1 MRYSPRHEQAIAS
14 SAFPRAN
21 ARATAGMMDK
31 NESTQPARRS
41 PPSVIVEPLP
51 HRAPWDNFPD
61 VVIVADQSSVKK
73 HADYEQAKQ
82 GNVQDA
88 APAAKRLSAAMLPA
102 ASLDAIGRLPLKGAL
117 IVPVHAL
124 EGQGFNRIPAAFAEL
139 LGEKFNLEIETGIIQ
154 VNVVNHTGATGW
166 QRLASPPLFEG
177 PVIANQRYL
186 LIDDFVGQGGTLAN
200 LRGHIA
206 HHGGEAVGAVCLTG
220 RADSSKL
227 ALTRN
232 TLEGLKRKHG
242 PELESWWIKTCG
254 YEFVCLTESEA
265 RYLVRVENA
274 DAVRARLA
282 EARSERD
289 G

>member
-1 MRYSPRHEQAIAS
+1 M
-14 SAFPRAN
+14 
-21 ARATAGMMDK
+21 
-31 NESTQPARRS
+31 RS
-41 PPSVIVEPLP
+41 PKLAPTVSADSGVIVEPPP
-51 HRAPWDNFPD
+51 HRARWDDFPD
-61 VVIVADQSSVKK
+61 VVIVAAQSSVKN
-73 HADYEQAKQ
+73 HPDYEQAKQ

-88 APAAKRLSAAMLPA
+88 APAAKRLAAAMLTS
-102 ASLDAIGRLPLKGAL
+102 ASLDAIERLPLQEGL

-139 LGEKFNLEIETGIIQ
+139 LGEKLNLGVETGIIQ

-177 PVIANQRYL
+177 AVVAGQRYFL
-186 LIDDFVGQGGTLAN
+186 VDDFVGQGGTLAN

-206 HHGGEAVGAVCLTG
+206 HHGGHVVGAACLTG

-227 ALTRN
+227 ALTLQ
-232 TLEGLKRKHG
+232 TLEGLRHKHG
-242 PELESWWIKTCG
+242 PELEAWWVETCG
-254 YEFVCLTESEA
+254 YDFACLTESEA